1 MKSKELLKI
10 FLPIYTSSVFAT
22 AYNIINVGIF
32 AKHLDKASIAAL
44 GVSASLMFLLQG
56 LALGLSSGFI
66 AKISQKNTKS
76 ALPSAVITVVF
87 SVMITALTL
96 LFLPKIV
103 TFLNADG
110 EIFDYAQKYLRVS
123 VSGFVILALY
133 RLFESW
139 LYALLKAKCVLWL
152 SALMF
157 VLQTLF
163 TYLFVAVWDFGVTGG
178 AFANVLSFFVC
189 GAAALIYILKSQ
201 PSFFD
206 FKQKFDLSLLKAS
219 LPLSFMQ
226 FFKGV
231 GLVLIQMQV
240 GALGTDASSAFAVC
254 QKLSHLATDGAVALN
269 SASLRT
275 LSKQKPKIKR
285 SVTVG
290 VVFSLISGALLFF
303 GSASLSALI
312 FKSEDNILSLIKQY
326 FYIIS
331 PFFPALL
338 IMVVLRA
345 RLIVAGHP
353 YLAMTEGIVELLVR
367 VVFLF
372 FIKDFARVPLAF
384 GVSWTMGLV
393 YLIAIKK
400 RT

>member
-10 FLPIYTSSVFAT
+10 FLPIYISSVFAT

-32 AKHLDKASIAAL
+32 AKNLDKPSVAAL

-66 AKISQKNTKS
+66 AKISQDNTKS

-87 SVMITALTL
+87 SAIITVLTL

-103 TFLNADG
+103 TFLNAEG

-123 VSGFVILALY
+123 VAGFVILALY

-139 LYALLKAKCVLWL
+139 LYALSKAKSVLWL
-152 SALMF
+152 SVLMF

-163 TYLFVAVWDFGVTGG
+163 TYLFVAVWGFGVTGG

-189 GAAALIYILKSQ
+189 AVVALIYILKSQ
-201 PSFFD
+201 PSFLD

-226 FFKGV
+226 FFKGL
-231 GLVLIQMQV
+231 GLVLIQMKV
-240 GALGTDASSAFAVC
+240 GALGADVSSAFAVC
-254 QKLSHLATDGAVALN
+254 HKLSHLATDGGTALN
-269 SASLRT
+269 SASIRT
-275 LSKQKPKIKR
+275 LSKQKVKIKQPILL
-285 SVTVG
+285 G
-290 VVFSLISGALLFF
+290 VIFSLITGGVLFF
-303 GSASLSALI
+303 GAPLLSTLI
-312 FKSEDNILSLIKQY
+312 FSSKDNILSLIKQY

-338 IMVVLRA
+338 IMVVLRS
-345 RLIVAGHP
+345 RLIVTSHP
-353 YLAMTEGIVELLVR
+353 YLAMTEGIVEFSVR
-367 VVFLF
+367 VIFLL
-372 FIKDFARVPLAF
+372 FIKDFALVPLAF
-384 GVSWTMGLV
+384 GVSWTVGLV

-400 RT
+400 RS